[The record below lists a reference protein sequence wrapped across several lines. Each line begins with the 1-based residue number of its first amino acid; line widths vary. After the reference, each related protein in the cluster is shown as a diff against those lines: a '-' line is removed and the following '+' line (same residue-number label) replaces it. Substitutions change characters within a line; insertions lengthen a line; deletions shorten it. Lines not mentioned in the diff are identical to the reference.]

1 MRKQRIFWGLFF
13 IAIAA
18 VMIANQLGMLGGF
31 SMMQLVLG
39 MLFAAMLVKSALY
52 RSISGVLFAAAC
64 LGSVFAEELGIG
76 AWAPW
81 TLFPTL
87 FKEHDMRR

>member
-39 MLFAAMLVKSALY
+39 MLFAAMLVKARFIEASA
-52 RSISGVLFAAAC
+52 VCC
-64 LGSVFAEELGIG
+64 L
-76 AWAPW
+76 
-81 TLFPTL
+81 
-87 FKEHDMRR
+87 RRLV